1 MLFRPASHSYGDS
14 TLLFCRNYWYF
25 LTLGK
30 VDLRTND
37 EVSSLRSTACRDFY
51 RSVPGESEDEKRS
64 RKDRLMVCRLAA
76 IAHPN
81 RKGAVLYAEA
91 ITEQMKN
98 LLRNPGWLRATATGA
113 PVAP

>member
-1 MLFRPASHSYGDS
+1 MLV
-14 TLLFCRNYWYF
+14 
-25 LTLGK
+25 TLGK
-30 VDLRTND
+30 VDLFTND

-51 RSVPGESEDEKRS
+51 KSVPGENEDEKRA

-91 ITEQMKN
+91 IKEQLKN